1 MDEKKRAVIWSGD
14 GTWDGLL
21 PEKRGVDMITSSS
34 NRAVRDV
41 VQFMQKAKAR
51 NKQGVFVA
59 EGIKMFEE
67 APAAQIER
75 VYIARRMETQMREQY
90 GEKLR
95 KLSCEIVADDVFD
108 KMADTKTP
116 QGVLCLVRQFHYGL
130 ADMLA
135 GKYRMNSSGMSIVMN
150 SGAGARPDGRKSI
163 GAAVGPDGEKGSG
176 AGLDSDGDKRRGAAV
191 NQNTDM
197 ESATGMRRAG
207 GLRRS
212 GRQMLFIL
220 LEDLQD
226 PGNLGTIFRT
236 GEGAGVDGIIMSRQ
250 TVDVYNPK
258 VIRSTMGSVYRVPFL
273 YVDDLC
279 EVIRTMQ
286 EHNISVY
293 AAHLKGKK
301 YYDCY
306 DYRKGTAFVIG
317 NESAG
322 LKEET
327 AGSADEYIRI
337 PMAGKV
343 ESLNAAVASSILLY
357 EAGRQRRK

>member
-1 MDEKKRAVIWSGD
+1 MDEKKRAVIRSGD

-150 SGAGARPDGRKSI
+150 SGAGVEPDGRKSI
-163 GAAVGPDGEKGSG
+163 G
-176 AGLDSDGDKRRGAAV
+176 
-191 NQNTDM
+191 
-197 ESATGMRRAG
+197 AG

>member
-1 MDEKKRAVIWSGD
+1 
-14 GTWDGLL
+14 
-21 PEKRGVDMITSSS
+21 MITSSS

-150 SGAGARPDGRKSI
+150 SGAAVGPDGRKSI
-163 GAAVGPDGEKGSG
+163 GAGVGPDGRKSI
-176 AGLDSDGDKRRGAAV
+176 D
-191 NQNTDM
+191 
-197 ESATGMRRAG
+197 AG

-212 GRQMLFIL
+212 GRQMLFTL

-357 EAGRQRRK
+357 EAGRQRRR